1 MGNPP
6 PPSSSSSYSSVKTIL
21 GGLWRVMMTFA
32 IVYLLLGGRTAS
44 LSTSR
49 KGLAFFFPLSS
60 SSLDENSPPHE
71 RADVNIVFGT
81 GKLGRIYWNAT
92 KVGDARRILASTFRT
107 FPPETEDDGTILL
120 GFGGYGISGKDAM
133 RRLSML
139 RPVTG
144 SEEENRRTHSFDLEE
159 VRRVA
164 PDLIDT
170 YTIIS
175 KASRDVTETEIQM
188 MFPERLIPDLVAAVQ
203 YVYFQLQRELDRQH
217 SLTLLEHKRKD
228 L

>member
-1 MGNPP
+1 
-6 PPSSSSSYSSVKTIL
+6 
-21 GGLWRVMMTFA
+21 
-32 IVYLLLGGRTAS
+32 
-44 LSTSR
+44 
-49 KGLAFFFPLSS
+49 
-60 SSLDENSPPHE
+60 
-71 RADVNIVFGT
+71 VFGT
-81 GKLGRIYWNAT
+81 GKLGRIYWNGT
-92 KVGDARRILASTFRT
+92 KTGDARRILAATFRT

-139 RPVTG
+139 RPITG

-159 VRRVA
+159 IRRVA

-175 KASRDVTETEIQM
+175 KTTETNIQM
-188 MFPERLIPDLVAAVQ
+188 MFPERLIPDLVAAIQ

-217 SLTLLEHKRKD
+217 NLMLLDHKRKD